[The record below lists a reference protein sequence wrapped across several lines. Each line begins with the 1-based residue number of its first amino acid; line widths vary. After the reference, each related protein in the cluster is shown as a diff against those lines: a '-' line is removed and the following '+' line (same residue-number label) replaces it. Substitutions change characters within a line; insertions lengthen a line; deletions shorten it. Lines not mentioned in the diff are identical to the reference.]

1 MHEGRDLLRMDEYN
15 RPKTCEKCD
24 GVMVFMGVGE
34 YQCEDCGAIAY
45 DDYGKVRLYIEGHRG
60 ATCHQKYVKGRAS
73 GGDGGFQGVFTLC
86 YLQEGNSFRKYVSR
100 M

>member
-45 DDYGKVRLYIEGHRG
+45 DDYGKVRLYIEAVSYTHL
-60 ATCHQKYVKGRAS
+60 
-73 GGDGGFQGVFTLC
+73 TLPT
-86 YLQEGNSFRKYVSR
+86 NSLV
-100 M
+100 